1 MDYQLLKINNVTKL
15 CDDRIIQDKKGNIL
29 DIQWF
34 DFQLHILCDL
44 IDVPIFNNN
53 FCPEAYHEATPKP
66 VESNY
71 LNTFTRN
78 QIFRELKEI
87 FGSSMKDKIEIV
99 TIPLDKTN
107 QHLEKL
113 ENTGFSNSKIYK
125 LFKPTLNKDNKC
137 NIIPIS
143 YTDGTIVSEIYYTD
157 DKSILDKIEKHSIT
171 DDKLYNVDLV
181 DESES
186 DEEDIIKKEASEDD
200 VVTLG
205 AVDTCNKFGKL
216 IWTRNSCYADSPIFL
231 FFLRML
237 QNPTGTLSKNILESY
252 VTVDS
257 VNDKRCFIENADGTS
272 YTVENNAKS
281 VEILNRIRIKFRELF
296 EKFKT
301 GTDTNIEELR
311 AIFKECNGVTTKK
324 WSEGEFQDSDE
335 FLLDLFRMLQIKYP
349 PENSNLSRT
358 NRFTEYF
365 YSKDNSNLDLINK
378 TLRKYGDSN
387 FNAFF
392 DSDGTPMYNDKH
404 ETINNSQVDIQYL
417 DIQYISIINKFI
429 FHTDLQKY
437 IQSPSD
443 LAALPANRK
452 YFSDILQRE
461 FIKKDR
467 TKINNAIKVKSIN
480 IMDILDVKNDVNSS
494 EPTDGGIETYHMKDP
509 NYQFNDDNTKFF
521 KKDDPDKL
529 LELDELGDR
538 GFRQVLKIEHPELDN
553 QSEDIFIFL
562 RKLTGNDQLVP
573 LKIDNIE
580 EINVD
585 GTIYKLNGLVYW
597 KNNHYMTMFKCNNA
611 WYKFDDG
618 PGIGPKIQPVGSYQ
632 HLMNYEKN
640 IIKKNTTIYHYV
652 RQ

>member
-44 IDVPIFNNN
+44 INVPIFNNN

-113 ENTGFSNSKIYK
+113 ENTGFSSSKIYK

-137 NIIPIS
+137 YIIPIS
-143 YTDGTIVSEIYYTD
+143 HTDGTIVSEIYYTD
-157 DKSILDKIEKHSIT
+157 DKSILDKIEKHSII

-186 DEEDIIKKEASEDD
+186 DEEDITKKEASEDH
-200 VVTLG
+200 VVTLE
-205 AVDTCNKFGKL
+205 AADICSKLGKL

-231 FFLRML
+231 LFLRML

-257 VNDKRCFIENADGTS
+257 VNDKRCFKENADGTS

-311 AIFKECNGVTTKK
+311 TLFKECNGVTTGK
-324 WSEGEFQDSDE
+324 WSGGEFQDSDE

-365 YSKDNSNLDLINK
+365 FSADNPQLDFINK
-378 TLRKYGDSN
+378 NIRKYGDTN
-387 FNAFF
+387 FNVFSNGGGG
-392 DSDGTPMYNDKH
+392 DIYNDKR
-404 ETINNSQVDIQYL
+404 ETINNNPVDVQYL
-417 DIQYISIINKFI
+417 DIEYSSIINKFI
-429 FHTDLQKY
+429 FHTHLKKY
-437 IQSPSD
+437 IHSSSD
-443 LAALPANRK
+443 LAALPFNRK
-452 YFSDILQRE
+452 YFDNVLQRE
-461 FIKKDR
+461 FKKNNKGQISTIIKR
-467 TKINNAIKVKSIN
+467 KSIN
-480 IMDILDVKNDVNSS
+480 IMNILDLKNDLNTSI
-494 EPTDGGIETYHMKDP
+494 PTDSGIETYHMKDP
-509 NYQFNDDNTKFF
+509 NYEFNDDNTKFF

-529 LELDELGDR
+529 LELEELGDR

-562 RKLTGNDQLVP
+562 RKLTGNDQLMP
-573 LKIDNIE
+573 LQIDNIE
-580 EINVD
+580 EIFID
-585 GTIYKLNGLVYW
+585 STKYKLNGLVYW
-597 KNNHYMTMFKCNNA
+597 KDGHYMTMFKCNNA

-618 PGIGPKIQPVGSYQ
+618 AGASPKIQPIGSYQ

-652 RQ
+652 RE